1 MEVLDARQRY
11 GRVGITGTEAKNTVG
26 TFVGTLDE
34 FQR

>member
-26 TFVGTLDE
+26 TLDE